1 MRDVALLVNPTAGR
15 GRGARAGRIAAERL
29 TAAGI
34 AVRVLQGRDVREAAD
49 LAREAVTAGAG
60 ALVVVGGD
68 GMVHLGVQA
77 VGGTSTPLGVVPAGT
92 GNDLARALGLPLR
105 DPLGAADVVVAGGRR
120 RIDLGR
126 SEGQWFAGV
135 VAAGFD
141 ARVNDRVNRMRWPR
155 GPRRYDLATL
165 AELGVFR
172 PISYRIEL
180 NGEAS
185 ELEAM
190 LVAVGNIPSY
200 GGGLRI
206 TPDAVLDD
214 GEFDVV
220 VVAPV
225 SKATLVRVFPR
236 VRRGT
241 HLAHPAVSM
250 RRARTVRLDAAGV
263 TAYVDGERLG
273 PLPRSFEVVPAA
285 VEVFTSDRAGV
296 DGHVRGSR

>member
-15 GRGARAGRIAAERL
+15 GRGARVGRVAGERL

-49 LAREAVTAGAG
+49 LAREAVADGAG

-77 VGGTSTPLGVVPAGT
+77 VAGTSTPLGVVPAGT

-105 DPLGAADVVVAGGRR
+105 DARGAAEVVVAGVRR
-120 RIDLGR
+120 HIDLGR

-141 ARVNDRVNRMRWPR
+141 ARVNDRVNRMRWPH

-172 PISYRIEL
+172 PISYRMDL
-180 NGEAS
+180 DGETS
-185 ELEAM
+185 EFEAM

-206 TPDAVLDD
+206 TPDASLDD
-214 GEFDVV
+214 GAFDVV

-241 HLAHPAVSM
+241 HLTHPAVSV
-250 RRARTVRLDAAGV
+250 RRARSVRLDAAGV

-285 VEVFTSDRAGV
+285 VEVFAPDPAGSDGR
-296 DGHVRGSR
+296 VRGSR

>member
-15 GRGARAGRIAAERL
+15 GRGARAGRVAAERL

-49 LAREAVTAGAG
+49 LAGEAVADRAG

-77 VGGTSTPLGVVPAGT
+77 VAGTSTPLGVVPAGT

-105 DPLGAADVVVAGGRR
+105 DPLGAAGVVVAGARR

-172 PISYRIEL
+172 PISYRMDL
-180 NGEAS
+180 DGETS

-206 TPDAVLDD
+206 TPDASLDD

-241 HLAHPAVSM
+241 HLAHPAVSV

>member
-15 GRGARAGRIAAERL
+15 GRGARAGRVAAERL

-49 LAREAVTAGAG
+49 LAGEAVADGAG

-77 VGGTSTPLGVVPAGT
+77 VVGTSTPLGVVPAGT

-105 DPLGAADVVVAGGRR
+105 DPLGAAEVVVAGARR

-172 PISYRIEL
+172 PITYRMEL
-180 NGEAS
+180 DGETT
-185 ELEAM
+185 ELDAM

-206 TPDAVLDD
+206 TPDASLDD

-241 HLAHPAVSM
+241 HLAHPAVSV
-250 RRARTVRLDAAGV
+250 RRARSVRLDAAGV

-285 VEVFTSDRAGV
+285 VEVFTPDRAGS
-296 DGHVRGSR
+296 DGRVRGSR